1 MADPHLKSQIKFTW
15 NEFCIYI
22 HSQDNNQPSP
32 KDSSRLWFFLT
43 HNFSLPVCY
52 PVYNYFYS
60 VKSLKQSTHA
70 FFNLFFNVH
79 CKGFSQV
86 VLVVK
91 NLPANTGDIEKR
103 VNLWVQ
109 KITWSRAWQPTSISL
124 PGESHGQR
132 SLVGYSP
139 EDLTESQRQTQ
150 LKWHMQIYRVPHTLL
165 NAPANTALLRHSVP

>member
-32 KDSSRLWFFLT
+32 KDSSRLSFFLT
-43 HNFSLPVCY
+43 HKFSLPVCY
-52 PVYNYFYS
+52 PVYNYFYY

-70 FFNLFFNVH
+70 FFNLFFNVY

-91 NLPANTGDIEKR
+91 NLPANTGDREEG
-103 VNLWVQ
+103 
-109 KITWSRAWQPTSISL
+109 SISGSRRS
-124 PGESHGQR
+124 PGAGHGNPLQYLCLENPMGRGVWWATVQR
-132 SLVGYSP
+132 I
-139 EDLTESQRQTQ
+139 SQRHRGRHNWNDIC
-150 LKWHMQIYRVPHTLL
+150 KSIVCHTLY
-165 NAPANTALLRHSVP
+165 